1 MNPVAD
7 NGSNAITPHLAGG
20 VSDDPTL
27 VIEHHSEPAVG
38 QDLVNDPFD
47 GEQFFFGQG
56 RRSFYA

>member
-47 GEQFFFGQG
+47 GEQF
-56 RRSFYA
+56 